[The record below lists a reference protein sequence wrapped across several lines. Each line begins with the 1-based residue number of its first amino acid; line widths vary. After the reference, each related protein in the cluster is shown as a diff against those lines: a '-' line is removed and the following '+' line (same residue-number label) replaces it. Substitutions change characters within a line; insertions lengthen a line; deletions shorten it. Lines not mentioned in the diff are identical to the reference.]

1 MGWLHTY
8 TVVVVVVN
16 LKSMVQAKCGLSDC
30 TKEEATMTGFEL
42 AQGSHQMAE
51 HLLVLRV
58 LIPYHPLPPLG
69 MGGWCAPTTAAW
81 EATGKL
87 LSCG

>member
-1 MGWLHTY
+1 
-8 TVVVVVVN
+8 
-16 LKSMVQAKCGLSDC
+16 
-30 TKEEATMTGFEL
+30 MTGFEL